1 MGQKSI
7 QLNRY
12 ILHNL
17 FINAVLYAEKM
28 AEKTSAVE
36 SLACGLAQIALSS
49 THFVEEN
56 CTEPRNPK
64 CRSATNSPQASPL
77 ANHKLD
83 ALPKS
88 ASLDVLIPED
98 KSSASNGT
106 HKVKPSK
113 PRRSHSYQP
122 TGKGGYDDHKH
133 KEVGISINVK
143 LMLYTLVAELLLWG
157 QTPCLS
163 EQKYNLFKLTHVHV

>member
-1 MGQKSI
+1 
-7 QLNRY
+7 
-12 ILHNL
+12 
-17 FINAVLYAEKM
+17 M
-28 AEKTSAVE
+28 AEKTSAVQ

-56 CTEPRNPK
+56 STEPRNPK

-77 ANHKLD
+77 VNHKLN

-106 HKVKPSK
+106 HKVQ

-122 TGKGGYDDHKH
+122 TGKGGYEDHKH

-157 QTPCLS
+157 QTPAYLNRNITFSNSRVFMCSCAVEARMVSCLFC
-163 EQKYNLFKLTHVHV
+163 KDV

>member
-1 MGQKSI
+1 MVGPEKHTIESV
-7 QLNRY
+7 Y
-12 ILHNL
+12 HNL
-17 FINAVLYAEKM
+17 VINAGLYAEKM
-28 AEKTSAVE
+28 AEKTSAVQ

-56 CTEPRNPK
+56 STEPRNPK

-77 ANHKLD
+77 VNHKLN

-106 HKVKPSK
+106 HKVQ

-122 TGKGGYDDHKH
+122 TGKGGYEDHKH

-163 EQKYNLFKLTHVHV
+163 EQKYNLFKFTCVHV